1 MASQLVRHLLLESGT
16 VKMEELVTALK
27 VLMAN
32 QTFMYF
38 KTHTYHW
45 NVEGIEFSQYHD
57 FFGDLYEDIYN
68 SVDPTAENIR
78 KLGEFTPISL
88 GELYRYK
95 TVEENETRVDLIR
108 DMLSTLI
115 TDNDKVI
122 ASLNRVFALATRENK
137 QGLCNFIAD
146 RLDTHAKHGWMLRAS
161 MKNIG

>member
-1 MASQLVRHLLLESGT
+1 
-16 VKMEELVTALK
+16 MEELVTALK

-57 FFGDLYEDIYN
+57 FFGDLYIDIYN
-68 SVDPTAENIR
+68 SVDPTAEQIR
-78 KLGEFTPISL
+78 ALDHYTPLSL